1 MAEPMNPLAGKAGP
15 GKFSVREDLPPSKEY
30 GERKQMQEII
40 QGAPTSTT
48 GAAAEPVRR
57 PMTQVTPLFA
67 PTERPEEPIS
77 AGADFGPGVDSSAL
91 MMNRSM
97 DTTEDRNRLIS
108 YLPALEVAA
117 QSPTSSQAFR
127 NYVRMLRAQLL

>member
-1 MAEPMNPLAGKAGP
+1 
-15 GKFSVREDLPPSKEY
+15 
-30 GERKQMQEII
+30 MQEII

>member
-30 GERKQMQEII
+30 GERKQMQEIM
-40 QGAPTSTT
+40 QGAPTGTT
-48 GAAAEPVRR
+48 GAAAEPIRKAA
-57 PMTQVTPLFA
+57 TQVTPLFA
-67 PTERPEEPIS
+67 PTQRPDEPIT
-77 AGADFGPGVDSSAL
+77 AGVDFGPGVDSSAL